1 MLKNYFKT
9 AWRNLVKNKVHSF
22 INIAGLAVGMTV
34 AIMIGLWM
42 YDELS
47 FEGNN
52 KNYGSIV
59 QVMESSNIADG
70 ISTGSTLPM
79 PLSAELRNKYGSDFK
94 NIASTVTTEQ
104 DIVYGNKAL
113 SKIGCFAE
121 ASFINIITLNTLKGT
136 QTSFNDRS
144 SILLSESLAKAIF
157 GNVDPINK
165 TITLNNSYTQKVTGI
180 YKDIPKN
187 SRFSNVDFIAP
198 IDLVFTSGANADN
211 WYSSSFQIYALMN
224 ANANLQQIS
233 SKIKNALYENSK
245 DATKPALFLY
255 PMSQWHLYEFKNGQ
269 PVSGRMQFVWL
280 FGIIGTF
287 VLLLACIN
295 FMNLSTAQSE
305 KRAKEVGIRKTVGS
319 LRKQLI
325 FQFFTESL
333 LTVTF
338 AFALSLL
345 LVQFA
350 LPFFNAVADKQMFIL
365 GSNSFF
371 WLMSFAF
378 IIITAL
384 VAGSYPA
391 FYLSSF
397 KPVKVLKGTFKAGRF
412 AAIPRKALVV
422 LQFTVSVTLVIATIV
437 VFEQI
442 QFAKNRPIGYNR
454 NSLITIPYNASG
466 FQHYTAFRDELL
478 KTGAV
483 TDVSASSSPTTGIW
497 SSADNLNWKGKDPNR
512 QEMFGTILIDPDY
525 GNVVQWQM
533 EEGRS
538 FSRQLITDSSCFVFN
553 EAAIRQMNL
562 KNPIGENVQWH
573 GRNWTII
580 GVVKDMVMT
589 SPFDPITPT
598 VFLMDDKERSFNVI
612 NIRINAH
619 TSAADGLAKIETV
632 FKKFA
637 PSTPFNYKFAD
648 QEYAL
653 KFAEEERI
661 GKLATVFALLAI
673 FISCLG
679 LFGMASF
686 VAEQRTKEI
695 GVRKVL
701 GASVFNVWNLLSK
714 DFVKLVIISCFIA
727 VPVAYYLSHEWLQN
741 YEYRTEISWWVFA
754 AAGVGA
760 LTLTLLTV
768 SFQAI
773 KAAIANP
780 VKSLRTE

>member
-9 AWRNLVKNKVHSF
+9 AWRNLTKNKAHSF
-22 INIAGLAVGMTV
+22 INIAGLSVGMAV
-34 AIMIGLWM
+34 AITIGLWI

-47 FEGNN
+47 FEKNN
-52 KNYGSIV
+52 ENYDGIA
-59 QVMESSNIADG
+59 QVMENSNISDG
-70 ISTGSTLPM
+70 ISTGSALPM
-79 PLSAELRNKYGSDFK
+79 PLSAELRNKYGGDFK
-94 NIASTVTTEQ
+94 AIASTVTYEQ
-104 DIVYGNKAL
+104 NIVYGDKAL
-113 SKIGCFAE
+113 SKTGCFAE
-121 ASFINIITLNTLKGT
+121 ASFVNIITLNIIKGT
-136 QTSFNDRS
+136 QASLKDRS
-144 SILLSESLAKAIF
+144 SILLSESLAKSIF
-157 GNVDPINK
+157 GNDDPINK
-165 TITLNNSYTQKVTGI
+165 TITLNNSYTQKVTGV
-180 YKDIPKN
+180 YKDLPKN
-187 SRFSNVDFIAP
+187 TRFNNIDFIAP
-198 IDLVFTSGANADN
+198 VDLVFTDGANADN

-224 ANANLQQIS
+224 TNANLKKVS

-280 FGIIGTF
+280 FGIIGAF

-325 FQFFTESL
+325 FQFFSESL
-333 LTVTF
+333 LTVFF
-338 AFALSLL
+338 AFLLSLL
-345 LVQFA
+345 LVQLT
-350 LPFFNAVADKQMFIL
+350 LPFFNEVADKQMIIL
-365 GSNSFF
+365 WSNTFF
-371 WLMSFAF
+371 WLMVVGF

-384 VAGSYPA
+384 IAGSYPA
-391 FYLSSF
+391 LYLSSF
-397 KPVKVLKGTFKAGRF
+397 KPVKVLKGTFKAGRL

-422 LQFTVSVTLVIATIV
+422 VQFTVSIILIIATIV

-442 QFAKNRPIGYNR
+442 QFAKNRPVGYNR
-454 NSLITIPYNASG
+454 SSLVTIPYNAST

-483 TDVSASSSPTTGIW
+483 ADASASSSPTTGIW

-512 QEMFGTILIDPDY
+512 QELFGTILIDPDY

-533 EEGRS
+533 KEGRS
-538 FSRQLITDSSCFVFN
+538 FSKQFTTDSSGFIFN

-562 KNPIGENVQWH
+562 KNPIGETVQWH
-573 GRNWTII
+573 GQNWTII
-580 GVVKDMVMT
+580 GIVKDMVMT
-589 SPFDPITPT
+589 SPFDPVTPT
-598 VFLMDDKERSFNVI
+598 VFLMDDKQRSFNVI
-612 NIRINAH
+612 NIKINAA
-619 TSAADGLAKIETV
+619 TSATEALIKIGTV

-637 PSTPFNYKFAD
+637 PETPFNYKFAD

-661 GKLATVFALLAI
+661 GKLATVFASLAI

-695 GVRKVL
+695 GIRKVL
-701 GASVFNVWNLLSK
+701 GASAVNLWGMLSG
-714 DFVKLVIISCFIA
+714 DFITLVIISCLIA
-727 VPVAYYLSHEWLQN
+727 VPVAYYLSHNWLQN
-741 YEYRTEISWWVFA
+741 YEYRTEISWWIFA
-754 AAGVGA
+754 AVSVGA
-760 LTLTLLTV
+760 LLVTLLTV